1 MSLLFFITGGARSG
15 KSCLAEE
22 ITVHYGTP
30 VAYIATAGAYDEEM
44 VARIAKHQAR
54 RGSGWCTIEEQLD
67 LPKAVHDA
75 DGHFNAILVDCITL
89 WVTNLL
95 FHYEAQRPECD
106 LSEMIMPD
114 LERLVAT
121 IRKTTTPVII
131 VSNEVGMGIVP
142 ENRLARIFRD
152 IAGEANRLLAEEA
165 DVMYVMFS
173 GQPLQLKGCS
183 SFSGF
188 RKVDR

>member
-1 MSLLFFITGGARSG
+1 M
-15 KSCLAEE
+15 
-22 ITVHYGTP
+22 
-30 VAYIATAGAYDEEM
+30 AYIATAGVGDEEM
-44 VARIAKHQAR
+44 ATRIAKHQAR
-54 RGSGWCTIEEQLD
+54 RGSGWCTVEEQLD
-67 LPKAVHDA
+67 LPMAIHDA
-75 DGHFNAILVDCITL
+75 DGRFNAILVDCITL

-95 FHYEAQRPECD
+95 FHYEAQQPECD

-121 IRKTTTPVII
+121 LRKTTTPVII

-142 ENRLARIFRD
+142 DNRLARIFRD

-183 SFSGF
+183 GFSVLKKGD
-188 RKVDR
+188 K